1 MEVGPLH
8 QTEARILNDCIASW
22 HAVYVQ
28 GLRPHFPP
36 FRRGGAVA
44 AACEAIALARVV
56 DDHCDMRAVGLGA
69 VETWQDGPEPLS
81 ADGFAQACEIVEN
94 MTHPDSG
101 VWFGGARPGF
111 AMRVE
116 FEFAMDGNF
125 RPVPPGS
132 DAAQY
137 EGRID
142 RIDYPTSEDAGD
154 TIEITDHKSGFL
166 RETNAAAE
174 DSIQGRVYSLWAL
187 GQFPGI
193 PKIRFRLKNV
203 RHGATGQVTRDRDD
217 PVWDWTRRYLRVTHE
232 RRARAVETESF
243 PETPGDGCGSAC
255 PIWPCATLLDTLHA
269 RGIPSEEEF
278 DVKSNAALYLAAKA
292 TAASLKRD
300 LEKVADDGEIDVTEG
315 KVLGH
320 RPGTKQAIRVP
331 FAVAVEQLMSDGAT
345 LADVLT
351 HCRSDSLSASGVRKV
366 AAAVAARE
374 QMDADVIADALIER
388 VASSTFTTYAPTPKE
403 DRCATDADD
412 ATT

>member
-1 MEVGPLH
+1 MTGPLH
-8 QTEARILNDCIASW
+8 QTEARTFNDCPASW
-22 HAVYVQ
+22 KAVYID
-28 GLRPHFPP
+28 GLRPNFPP
-36 FRRGGAVA
+36 FRRGTAIHC
-44 AACEAIALARVV
+44 ACEAVALACVL
-56 DDHCDMRAVGLGA
+56 DDNADRLAVGMSALEA
-69 VETWQDGPEPLS
+69 YQKASDEPLGT
-81 ADGFAQACEIVEN
+81 DDWFDACEVVTR
-94 MTHPDSG
+94 MVHPDSG
-101 VWFGGARPGF
+101 IWWGGARSGH

-116 FEFAMDGNF
+116 FPCWLDSDFL
-125 RPVPPGS
+125 PVT
-132 DAAQY
+132 DAIGVPAY
-137 EGRID
+137 AGRID
-142 RIDYPTSEDAGD
+142 RIDWPTHPGEDARWVV
-154 TIEITDHKSGFL
+154 TDWKSGKR
-166 RETNAAAE
+166 RETNE
-174 DSIQGRVYSLWAL
+174 DVARMIQARVYSLWVLA
-187 GQFPGI
+187 QWPGCQEVE
-193 PKIRFRLKNV
+193 FRIVNV
-203 RHGATGQVTRDRDD
+203 RHHSQPRAVFKRGD
-217 PVWDWTRRYLRVTHE
+217 PWEAWTRRYLRVTHE